1 MKFCMLHELNRY
13 REVRMRFICIL
24 LILLPTISFATEY
37 TPDSAAELRAQY
49 QLLLEL
55 KAEDAITEAV
65 FNEKS
70 ESIKQQAYSRY
81 QISLEDMPSASATEQ
96 RIDSFTSALYSI
108 SALLL
113 LALVAKIMSYFPAIL
128 NEALVYVASTV
139 TLLAFHQEY
148 VLLVAG
154 FSLAGVLAYSV
165 NIRIENSGTARRWTG
180 WLLMLVLGLLAW
192 CFDNSVFG
200 VCSVIAFVYSLGF
213 VMLITPG
220 MIAVGVNET
229 RIVVVLRLAFA
240 CLLLTLL
247 AWLIFYTTWLSA
259 LMPVRQ
265 TLHAFEL
272 GMLTVL
278 PLAYFTALG
287 YLSFFLLKHRFWL
300 RFIAELAALIS
311 GLAVIIIALLY
322 QLDTMFWVGAVFMLW
337 NLMDK
342 FHELVYKR
350 VSFTAAC
357 TLFAVIFGGSAA
369 IIKSNMAIIM
379 PHLTFLNL

>member
-1 MKFCMLHELNRY
+1 M
-13 REVRMRFICIL
+13 
-24 LILLPTISFATEY
+24 
-37 TPDSAAELRAQY
+37 
-49 QLLLEL
+49 
-55 KAEDAITEAV
+55 
-65 FNEKS
+65 
-70 ESIKQQAYSRY
+70 
-81 QISLEDMPSASATEQ
+81 
-96 RIDSFTSALYSI
+96 
-108 SALLL
+108 L
-113 LALVAKIMSYFPAIL
+113 LALVTKIMSYFPAIL
-128 NEALVYVASTV
+128 SEALVYVASAV
-139 TLLAFHQEY
+139 TLLVFHQEY
-148 VLLVAG
+148 VVLVAG

-165 NIRIENSGTARRWTG
+165 NSRIEDSGKARRWTG
-180 WLLMLVLGLLAW
+180 WLLMLVLGILAW
-192 CFDNSVFG
+192 CFNNSVFG
-200 VCSVIAFVYSLGF
+200 VSSVVAFVYSLGF

-220 MIAVGVNET
+220 MIAVGVNEA
-229 RIVVVLRLAFA
+229 RIAVVLRLAFA

-247 AWLIFYTTWLSA
+247 AWLIFYTTWLPA
-259 LMPVRQ
+259 LIPVRQ

-287 YLSFFLLKHRFWL
+287 YLSFFLLKSRFWL

-369 IIKSNMAIIM
+369 IIKSNMAVVM
-379 PHLTFLNL
+379 PHLAFLNL

>member
-1 MKFCMLHELNRY
+1 
-13 REVRMRFICIL
+13 MRFICIL

-81 QISLEDMPSASATEQ
+81 QTSLEDMPSASATEQ

-139 TLLAFHQEY
+139 TLLVFHQEY
-148 VLLVAG
+148 VVLVAG
-154 FSLAGVLAYSV
+154 FSLAGVLAYSI
-165 NIRIENSGTARRWTG
+165 NSRIEDSGTARRWTG
-180 WLLMLVLGLLAW
+180 WLLMLVLGILAW

-213 VMLITPG
+213 VILITPG
-220 MIAVGVNET
+220 MIAVGVNEA
-229 RIVVVLRLAFA
+229 RITVVLRLAFA
-240 CLLLTLL
+240 CMLLTLL
-247 AWLIFYTTWLSA
+247 AWLIFYTNWLSA

-379 PHLTFLNL
+379 PHLAFLNL

>member
-1 MKFCMLHELNRY
+1 
-13 REVRMRFICIL
+13 MRFIFIL
-24 LILLPTISFATEY
+24 LIFFPFISLATEY
-37 TPDSAAELRAQY
+37 TPDSAAELHAQY

-55 KAEDAITEAV
+55 KAEDAITAAV

-81 QISLEDMPSASATEQ
+81 QISLEDMPSTSATEQ
-96 RIDSFTSALYSI
+96 RIDSVTSALYSI

-113 LALVAKIMSYFPAIL
+113 LALIAKIMSHFPAGL
-128 NEALVYVASTV
+128 NEILIYIASIA
-139 TLLAFHQEY
+139 TLLVFHQEY
-148 VLLVAG
+148 VVLTAG
-154 FSLAGVLAYSV
+154 FSLAAVLAYSI
-165 NIRIENSGTARRWTG
+165 NSRIEDLGKARRWTG
-180 WLLMLVLGLLAW
+180 WLVMLVLGILAW
-192 CFDNSVFG
+192 CFDNRIFG
-200 VCSVIAFVYSLGF
+200 VCSVTAFVYSLGF
-213 VMLITPG
+213 VMLVTPG
-220 MIAVGVNET
+220 LIAVGVDEA
-229 RIVVVLRLAFA
+229 RIAVVVRLAFA

-247 AWLIFYTTWLSA
+247 AWLIFYTTWLPA
-259 LMPVRQ
+259 LMPVKKI
-265 TLHAFEL
+265 LHAFEL

-287 YLSFFLLKHRFWL
+287 YLSFFLLQSRFWL

-311 GLAVIIIALLY
+311 GLGIIVIALLY

-369 IIKSNMAIIM
+369 LIKSNMTVIM
-379 PHLTFLNL
+379 QHLAFLNL